1 MKKLC
6 ASGLFLLLLSSFVSA
21 ENYWTQI
28 NNNNNNNY
36 DDQYNSDSKYDY
48 IYYNPPR
55 KSLQAH
61 GRYVILSSG
70 VRYVHSPS
78 KGKRAAHAARI
89 NAYNYEAGNY

>member
-1 MKKLC
+1 MKNVCVL
-6 ASGLFLLLLSSFVSA
+6 GLFALLLSSYANADNIFIQVNRDD
-21 ENYWTQI
+21 EKYTQG
-28 NNNNNNNY
+28 
-36 DDQYNSDSKYDY
+36 SKYDY

-61 GRYVILSSG
+61 GRYIILSSG

-78 KGKRAAHAARI
+78 KNKRAAAAARI